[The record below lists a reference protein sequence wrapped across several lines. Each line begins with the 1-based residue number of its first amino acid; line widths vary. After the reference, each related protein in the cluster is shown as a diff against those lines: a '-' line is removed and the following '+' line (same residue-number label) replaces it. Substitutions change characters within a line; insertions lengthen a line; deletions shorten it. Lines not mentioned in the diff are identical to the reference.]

1 MEQNEENLYKL
12 LCALKS
18 KLQQKFYADSNN
30 RKPTICTDDAL
41 KLIAKYKPQT
51 IEDMKNINGIG
62 ENFIALA
69 LKFFSFLFTFL
80 LVKKAKGVNL
90 RSI

>member
-51 IEDMKNINGIG
+51 IEDMEDQLIGKIFDRFGLDYPPFERWNG
-62 ENFIALA
+62 
-69 LKFFSFLFTFL
+69 
-80 LVKKAKGVNL
+80 
-90 RSI
+90 